1 MKESLS
7 SRLQKIGING
17 LLLGILGSVVLAY
30 FFPDYGDSESLFP
43 WPLIIDIGITLVFFL
58 YGLKL
63 NPESLKKGLKNYRLH
78 LVIQGATYLVFPLIV
93 WTTLQLLP
101 KIDPDLAL
109 GLIYIS
115 ALPSTVS
122 AAVVLISIAKGNI
135 PAAIFNASISSLLG
149 VLITPFW
156 MIVLADS
163 DSAQLEILPTL
174 YALSLKILLPVFLGM
189 LFHRWLFPLIQPLLS
204 KLKYV
209 DQLVIMCIVFSSFSN
224 SFTEGIFDPYEIST
238 LLLLSLGL
246 VGLYG
251 VVFGMLYLIGKARN
265 FPKEDKITLVFC
277 GVQKSLVQGAV
288 MGKVFF
294 PDPAVLA
301 LVLLPLMI
309 YHIQQLIIG
318 SAIAGFLGEQKNKP

>member
-1 MKESLS
+1 MKDTISR
-7 SRLQKIGING
+7 RLQKVGING
-17 LLLGILGSVVLAY
+17 LLLGIIGAVILAY
-30 FFPDYGDSESLFP
+30 FFPYYGDSSSVFP
-43 WPLIIDIGITLVFFL
+43 WSLVIDIGITLVFFL

-78 LVIQGATYLVFPLIV
+78 LVIQSATYLVFPLIV

-149 VLITPFW
+149 VFITPFW
-156 MIVLADS
+156 MIILAGT

-174 YALSLKILLPVFLGM
+174 YSLSLKILLPVFLGM
-189 LFHRWLFPLIQPLLS
+189 FLHRWLFPLIQPLLS
-204 KLKYV
+204 QLKYV

-224 SFTEGIFDPYEIST
+224 SFSEGIFEPYEIST
-238 LLLLSLGL
+238 LVFLSLGL
-246 VGLYG
+246 VVLYV
-251 VVFGMLYLIGKARN
+251 VVFGMLYLIGRARN

-294 PDPAVLA
+294 SDPAVLA
-301 LVLLPLMI
+301 LVLLPLMM
-309 YHIQQLIIG
+309 YHIQQLMIG